1 MRAFVAILFS
11 LVAAT
16 ATATE
21 LGHAETSLP
30 RDGGVTGGLLITGA
44 LLSLIQVDRNHLWQS
59 ELLSLDEPVK
69 RNFSIDAAHLS
80 DITVNIAVVLPVAT
94 LFSGHFD
101 RPYGDSML
109 LYAQALAGS
118 FALNA
123 VAKYTV
129 QRPRPYN
136 YSDDPAI
143 RKWATEQGGDSH
155 VSFYSGHS
163 AMSFTAAVAAAT
175 LLASHSD
182 DYNARAVVW
191 GVGLGLA
198 SFTAGMRV
206 RAGRHYISDVAI
218 GAVLGAGMGFAIP
231 YLHAAR
237 PQDGWHTQEFVGIA
251 GGLLLGSLGAALMH
265 RQRDILQPLDTPKQ
279 SQLLR
284 LPKLHWAPT
293 VVDGR
298 LGLALG
304 AVF

>member
-1 MRAFVAILFS
+1 MD
-11 LVAAT
+11 
-16 ATATE
+16 
-21 LGHAETSLP
+21 GH
-30 RDGGVTGGLLITGA
+30 
-44 LLSLIQVDRNHLWQS
+44 HLWQS

-80 DITVNIAVVLPVAT
+80 DITVNVAILLPLAT

-101 RPYGDSML
+101 RQYGDSTL

-143 RKWATEQGGDSH
+143 RKWATEQGADSH

-175 LLASHSD
+175 LLASHTD
-182 DYNARAVVW
+182 DGNARAVVW

-206 RAGRHYISDVAI
+206 RAGRHYVSDVAI

-231 YLHAAR
+231 YLHGAR
-237 PQDGWHTQEFVGIA
+237 PQEGWQTQEFVGV
-251 GGLLLGSLGAALMH
+251 GTGLLLGGLAAAFMP
-265 RQRDILQPLDTPKQ
+265 RRRDILQPLDTQKQ
-279 SQLLR
+279 TQLR
-284 LPKLHWAPT
+284 LPDLHWSPT
-293 VVDGR
+293 LVDGK

-304 AVF
+304 ATF